1 MSKYPL
7 VTCHFLVEWGGTR
20 VSFSEVSGLAIEHGV
35 VEYRDGSSPEFAV
48 VKMPGMEKYNN
59 IVLKRGIIKGDNE
72 FYQWVNTIRL
82 NQVERRDVVISLL
95 DESHSP
101 VMRWKVKSAWP
112 VKLEGPALK
121 SDGNEVAIETLE
133 LAHEGIVIETI

>member
-7 VTCHFLVEWGGTR
+7 VTCHFLVEWGGSR
-20 VSFSEVSGLAIEHGV
+20 IAFSEVSGLSIEHGV
-35 VEYRDGSSPEFAV
+35 VEYRDSSSPEFSV
-48 VKMPGMEKYNN
+48 VKMPGMEKFNN
-59 IVLKRGIIKGDNE
+59 IVLKRGIMKGDNE

-82 NQVERRDVVISLL
+82 NQVERRDIVISLL

-121 SDGNEVAIETLE
+121 SDVSEAAIETLE